1 MDPRPIAVVEVEPFA
16 SKAKEVW
23 DDDEKTEF
31 ITYLAYNP
39 EAGIV
44 IPGSGGLRKLRWGRK
59 GVGKRGGV
67 RVIYYFHDPF
77 TGSGGLRKLRWGR
90 KGVGKRGGVRVI
102 YYFHDDSI
110 TFTTTP
116 GRYSCSVFFRRAER
130 QI

>member
-67 RVIYYFHDPF
+67 RVIYYFHD
-77 TGSGGLRKLRWGR
+77 
-90 KGVGKRGGVRVI
+90 
-102 YYFHDDSI
+102 DSI